1 MQSNDANAI
10 TVAIK
15 DEFVNLVDVS
25 KEYTLKE
32 LKDLITEVYK
42 TKTAKKSKSKKT
54 TKNTDTESSDDEKS
68 KKPKKKATP
77 YNVYVGE
84 RIKALKTEE
93 PNATAIERM
102 KMAAMGW
109 KNLTDEEKKA
119 YIRTDD
125 NVVAVATESVSESE
139 E

>member
-42 TKTAKKSKSKKT
+42 TKTAKKSKSKKSK
-54 TKNTDTESSDDEKS
+54 KNTDVESSEDEKP

-125 NVVAVATESVSESE
+125 VDNANGTELVSETE

>member
-42 TKTAKKSKSKKT
+42 TKTAKKSKSKK
-54 TKNTDTESSDDEKS
+54 NTHAESSDDDKP

-125 NVVAVATESVSESE
+125 VDNANGTESVSETE